1 MINIKQADPSSSRG
15 ENDNDFRDAL
25 QKDHMAKHP
34 ELMMKIGTKQHVSLK
49 LGVIGSGQAG
59 GRMAEV
65 FHRFGYPTVAINTA
79 KQDLD
84 TLSIPEN
91 RRLCLDYTLSGSG
104 KDIEI
109 GAAAIEANI
118 EQVSSFVSS
127 VTEDADV
134 LVLTLSL
141 GGGSGSGSAAP
152 LVELLGQLG
161 KPLLVMAAMPGS
173 FDDSQSKFNATQ
185 TLSRLA
191 EFSSRGVISSL
202 IVVDNAKIENTYPNL
217 SPSKFWEVANRSS
230 IEPLH
235 LFNTLTA
242 TATDI
247 EVMDAMDLSRALL
260 EAGSCALF
268 GSMTVSREEYESDE
282 SALLSAMIRKLPE
295 ALPADDFD
303 LKESQAIG
311 ILVTAKQSVLDTIP
325 YANIAYLFKYISDE
339 YDSSRSFKGIYA
351 VTPDDDSDDIKISF
365 IFSGMGLPTRRVDD
379 MKKDA
384 DKHLGKLDEKRKKTA
399 AAMNLGGSKGPVSK
413 ADAMIAKAKQSQSA
427 IGKLLGNKVDRK
439 R

>member
-1 MINIKQADPSSSRG
+1 MINIKTIVEEVHRADDSEILR
-15 ENDNDFRDAL
+15 AL
-25 QKDHMAKHP
+25 KTDHLLKHP
-34 ELMMKIGTKQHVSLK
+34 EQNMKIGGKQHISLK
-49 LGVIGSGQAG
+49 FGVIGSGQAG

-65 FHRFGYPTVAINTA
+65 FHKFGYPAIAINTA

-84 TLSIPEN
+84 TLSIPES

-109 GAAAIEANI
+109 GSAALEANRD
-118 EQVSSFVSS
+118 QVAQFVKA
-127 VTEDADV
+127 VTSDADV
-134 LVLTLSL
+134 IVLTLSL
-141 GGGSGSGSAAP
+141 GGGSGSGSAVP
-152 LVELLGQLG
+152 LVELLAEEG
-161 KPLLVMAAMPGS
+161 KPLLVLAALPGS
-173 FDDSQSKFNATQ
+173 FDDSQSKYNATQ

-191 EFSSRGVISSL
+191 DFSSKGIISSL

-235 LFNTLTA
+235 LFNVVTSQSS
-242 TATDI
+242 DI

-260 EAGSCALF
+260 EAGNCALF
-268 GSMTVSREEYESDE
+268 GSMTIPKEEYELDE

-295 ALPADDFD
+295 SLPADDFD

-311 ILVTAKQSVLDTIP
+311 ILVTAKKEVLDSVP
-325 YANIAYLFKYISDE
+325 YSNVAYLFKYISEE
-339 YDSSRSFKGIYA
+339 YDSSRAFKGIYA
-351 VTPDDDSDDIKISF
+351 VAPEDNSDDIKISF
-365 IFSGMGLPTRRVDD
+365 IFSGMGLPSRRIDD
-379 MKKDA
+379 LKKDA
-384 DKHLGKLDEKRKKTA
+384 DKHLLKIEEKKKKTA
-399 AAMNLGGSKGPVSK
+399 AGMTMGNVKPQLSK
-413 ADAMIAKAKQSQSA
+413 ADAMIAKAKQQQSA